1 MALETYRR
9 KRDFGATDEPAG
21 TDRRGQGDAFVV
33 QKHAARR
40 LHYDLRLEIGGVLAS
55 WAVTKGPSLV
65 PGEKRLAVHVE
76 DHPLDYA
83 DFEGAIPK
91 GQYGGGEVIVWDR
104 GRWEPEGDPARG
116 LRKGRLDFTLEG
128 AKLKGRWH
136 LVRMGGKP
144 GEKRENWLLIKG
156 SDAAARDAADPDIL
170 EEAPASV
177 ISGRTV
183 EDIAADKPA
192 PARKAA
198 KTAAKQTAAKKP
210 RAKAARDPWP
220 GFVPPALATLKPAP
234 PHGEAW
240 VHEIKFDGYRLQA
253 QLEDGKATLLTRSGQ
268 DWSEKFGAAVL
279 EALQALPAKTAILDG
294 ELVVEGAGGA
304 SDFGALQ
311 ADLGAGRSDRFVLYL
326 FDLLYLDGEDLRKR
340 PLVARKARLAELL
353 AGAAAPLRLS
363 EHFDEDGELML
374 HHACRLSLE
383 GLVSKRRDDGYPSGR
398 TGAWIKSKCSARQ
411 EFVVAGYVPSTVS
424 RDLVGSL
431 VLGIYQDGALV
442 HVGRVGTGFSRA
454 TAQDLAERLKVL
466 ARKGSPFEEKL
477 PADAVR
483 GVTWVNPELVAEVEF
498 RAWTA
503 DGLLR
508 HAAFRGLRDDKPA
521 REIVREGGAVE
532 EQPRK
537 ARPQVRLTHP
547 DRVYWPDAGITK
559 QGLADYYAEVWPR
572 MAPLVVDRPVALLR
586 CPGGVEGQCFFQK
599 HAWKGHGKEIVTFHD
614 PEDDSDEPLVAV
626 DGLPALIALVQGGA
640 LEIHTWQA
648 SLADLEH
655 PDQLVMDLDPGEGVP
670 WAAVIEAAGEVRQR
684 LEAAGL
690 AGFVKTSGGKGLHVV
705 APLKPT
711 PAAGWEA
718 VKGFTAE
725 MARSMAAD
733 APDRY
738 VATISKSK
746 RAGRIL
752 IDYLRNGRNNTAI
765 VAYGSRARPGAPVS
779 MPLAWEELG
788 PGIGPAQFT
797 VGNALARIGHTDD
810 PWADFRRAERPLPKR

>member
-1 MALETYRR
+1 MSLETYRR
-9 KRDFGATDEPAG
+9 KRDFSATAEPAG
-21 TDRRGQGDAFVV
+21 SDRRGHGDAFVV

-40 LHYDLRLEIGGVLAS
+40 LHYDLRLEIGDVLAS

-83 DFEGAIPK
+83 DFEGQITK

-116 LRKGRLDFTLEG
+116 LKKGRLDFTLEG

-156 SDAAARDAADPDIL
+156 SDDAARSAADPDIL

-183 EDIAADKPA
+183 EDIATGK
-192 PARKAA
+192 PARKRRAA
-198 KTAAKQTAAKKP
+198 KG
-210 RAKAARDPWP
+210 KADPWP

-234 PHGEAW
+234 PAGADW

-253 QLEDGKATLLTRSGQ
+253 QIRGGKAKLLTRGGQ
-268 DWSEKFGAAVL
+268 DWTGRFGEAIPAAL
-279 EALQALPAKTAILDG
+279 AALPAESAILDG

-304 SDFGALQ
+304 SDFGSLQ
-311 ADLGAGRSDRFVLYL
+311 ADLGAGRSDRFLCYL
-326 FDLLYLDGEDLRKR
+326 FDALYLDGEDLRKR
-340 PLVARKARLAELL
+340 TLLERKARLATLL
-353 AGAAAPLRLS
+353 DGAGDPLRLS
-363 EHFDEDGELML
+363 EHFEADGEAML

-383 GLVSKRRDDGYPSGR
+383 GIVSKRQEGRYPNGR

-431 VLGIYQDGALV
+431 VLGAYQDGVLV
-442 HVGRVGTGFSRA
+442 HVGRVGTGFGRA
-454 TAQDLAERLKVL
+454 VAAGLATRLK
-466 ARKGSPFEEKL
+466 AIERKTPPFAAK
-477 PADAVR
+477 PSADASR
-483 GVTWVNPELVAEVEF
+483 GVTWVKPELVAEVEF

-521 REIVREGGAVE
+521 SEIVREGGAVE
-532 EQPRK
+532 EKPR

-547 DRVYWPDAGITK
+547 DRVYWPDAGVTK

-572 MAPLVVDRPVALLR
+572 MAPLVVNRPVALLR
-586 CPGGVEGQCFFQK
+586 CPGGAEGQCFFQK
-599 HAWKGHGKEIVTFHD
+599 HAWKGRGKEIVTFYD
-614 PEDDSDEPLVAV
+614 PEEDSDEPLVAV

-640 LEIHTWQA
+640 LEIHTWQS
-648 SLADLEH
+648 SLDDLEH
-655 PDQLVMDLDPGEGVP
+655 PDQIVMDLDPGEGVP
-670 WAAVIEAAGEVRQR
+670 WEAVLDAARDVRSR

-690 AGFVKTSGGKGLHVV
+690 AAFVKTSGGKGLHVV

-711 PAAGWEA
+711 PASGWDA
-718 VKGFTAE
+718 VKGFAAA

-733 APDRY
+733 EPDRY
-738 VATISKSK
+738 VATITKAK
-746 RAGRIL
+746 RAGKIL

-765 VAYGSRARPGAPVS
+765 VAYGTRARPGAPVS
-779 MPLAWEELG
+779 MPLAWDELG
-788 PGIGPAQFT
+788 PEIGPAHFT
-797 VGNALARIGHTDD
+797 VANAPARVANTPD
-810 PWADFRRAERPLPKR
+810 PWAAFRKAERPLPEG